1 MKKIILNASLIT
13 CALLLVFGITSCKK
27 EVKSYT
33 VTFMDGETI
42 LKTETVKEGSSAI
55 GLTPTKE
62 GHDFVGWSISV
73 ENVTSDITTYAM
85 FTPKTFTVTLTFEAK
100 QADHVEWSD
109 MGSIDFSTGLAKTN

>member
-33 VTFMDGETI
+33 VTFMDGETV
-42 LKTETVKEGSSAI
+42 LKTETVKEGSSAT

-62 GHDFVGWSISV
+62 GHDFVGCLLMNIV
-73 ENVTSDITTYAM
+73 
-85 FTPKTFTVTLTFEAK
+85 
-100 QADHVEWSD
+100 D
-109 MGSIDFSTGLAKTN
+109 MSNHLFKVCVCYVK